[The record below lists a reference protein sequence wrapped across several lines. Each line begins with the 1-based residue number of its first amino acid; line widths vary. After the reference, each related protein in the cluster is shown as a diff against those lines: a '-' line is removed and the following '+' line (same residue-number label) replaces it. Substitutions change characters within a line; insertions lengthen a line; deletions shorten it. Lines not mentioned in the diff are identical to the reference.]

1 MKKVLATILAIA
13 VAAGVVSGCAGRP
26 RDDKNTL
33 NVCFG
38 SEPSTLDPALNS
50 SLDGAN
56 FIVHLFSGL
65 ARWETKSD
73 GSYCIVPDSAEE
85 LVEGVENEDGTVT
98 YTYTL
103 RDGLKWSDGK
113 DLTAKD
119 YEFAW
124 NRAAS
129 PELGA
134 DYGYM
139 FEVVKGYAEMNAAD
153 DAGVRLY
160 PDAKLSVY
168 ALDDRTLEVTLTNAV
183 PYWDELLSFPAY
195 FPVRSDIVSDENWT
209 TSPSTYICNGP
220 YKMQSWVHNSRITLV
235 KNEYFIDAADITMET
250 INCYLSDDMNNM
262 LINFMTGDWQ
272 FIDDVPTNDIANL
285 KTKYKDEFFITGNL
299 GTYYICWNVNEDI
312 LPAGSP
318 YANDEDAKEEIR
330 RAVGL
335 LFDRSYIVDQI
346 SQGGQIPASTFVA
359 IGLTDSDEKTDFALS
374 AGHSDKYDGYF
385 DASAGAY
392 GDNFK
397 SAVEILKKY
406 YTYDEASGKF
416 TDFPTLTYLYNTNE
430 GHKAVA
436 EYLQSAASS
445 VGITVNLENQ
455 EWNTFLDTRKSGNFS
470 IARSGWSA
478 DYNDPISFLDM
489 WVSASG
495 NNDAQFGKGAHA
507 NVKAYSLDL
516 TPYGYDIKVDNGTWA
531 ETYDVLISTIKSC
544 TDTDSRYKM
553 MHLAEDMLMETGCVT
568 PLYYYTELYMINDN
582 VDGFYCNPLGYK
594 YFMFTTVK

>member
-1 MKKVLATILAIA
+1 MKRVLAILLSIA
-13 VAAGVVSGCAGRP
+13 VLAGVVSGCSGRP

-38 SEPSTLDPALNS
+38 SEPNTLDPGLNS

-56 FIVHLFSGL
+56 FLVHLFSGL
-65 ARWETKSD
+65 AKWEIQSD
-73 GSYCIVPDSAEE
+73 GSYCIVPDDAEE

-98 YTYTL
+98 YVYTL

-113 DLTAKD
+113 ELTAKD

-129 PELGA
+129 LELGG

-139 FEVVKGYAEMNAAD
+139 FEVVEGYAEMTAAD
-153 DAGVRLY
+153 DDGVRLY
-160 PDAKLSVY
+160 PDAKLAVH
-168 ALDDRTLEVTLTNAV
+168 ALDDKTLEVTLANDVT
-183 PYWDELLSFPAY
+183 YWNELLAFPVY
-195 FPVRSDIVSDENWT
+195 FPVRSDVVTDENWT
-209 TSPSTYICNGP
+209 ADPSTYICNGP
-220 YKMQSWVHNSRITLV
+220 YRMQSWIHNSIITLV
-235 KNEYFIDAADITMET
+235 KNEYYLDSEDITMET

-262 LINFMTGDWQ
+262 LVNFMTGDWQ
-272 FIDDVPTNDIANL
+272 FIDAVPTNDITNL
-285 KTKYKDEFFITGNL
+285 KTKYKDEFYIVGNL
-299 GTYYICWNVNEDI
+299 GTYYISWNVNEDI

-318 YANDEDAKEEIR
+318 YANDENAKEEIR

-335 LFDRSYIVDQI
+335 LFDRNYIVDQI
-346 SQGGQIPASTFVA
+346 SHGGQIPASSFVA
-359 IGLTDSDEKTDFALS
+359 IGLTDSDGKTDFAHNT
-374 AGHSDKYDGYF
+374 GYSDEYNGYF
-385 DASAGAY
+385 DVSADSY
-392 GDNFK
+392 GENFK

-416 TDFPTLTYLYNTNE
+416 TDFPTLTYLYDNRE
-430 GHKAVA
+430 GNKEIA
-436 EYLQSAASS
+436 EYLQSAVSS
-445 VGITVNLENQ
+445 VGITMNLENQ

-470 IARSGWSA
+470 IARCGWSA

-489 WVSASG
+489 WVSGSG
-495 NNDAQFGKGAHA
+495 NNDVQFGKGAHA

-516 TPYGYDIKVDNGTWA
+516 TSYGYDIKVDNGTWA

-544 TDTDSRYKM
+544 TDSVNRYKM

-568 PLYYYTELYMINDN
+568 PIYYYTEIYMIDDN
-582 VDGFYCNPLGYK
+582 VDGFYCNPLGFK
-594 YFMFTTVK
+594 YFMHTTVR